1 MILSKQEFLTS
12 SGLQVQTLE
21 LWLEQQWL
29 IPEQTPEGVRF
40 SDGDIARARLIQDL
54 KGDFGVNDEG
64 VDVILHLVDQLHGL
78 RRALAHLHAGLSE
91 SPPDALP

>member
-29 IPEQTPEGVRF
+29 VPEESSEGIRF

-54 KGDFGVNDEG
+54 KRDFGVNNEG
-64 VDVILHLVDQLHGL
+64 IDVILHLVDQLHGL
-78 RRALAHLHAGLSE
+78 RRALAHLHAGLADR
-91 SPPDALP
+91 PPDAS